1 VRPVICRL
9 AFLLA
14 AAISIPALPAS
25 AQTRSDALALA
36 RSRAQHLRHGINTS
50 NWFSQ
55 NPGHYSAQDTNSET
69 TPADIALIARLGFDN
84 VRLSIDPDPLLQ
96 YPLGPDGL
104 NVDFLA
110 RLDRAVD
117 EILSHGMAV
126 QIDLHPQDDYKQRLR
141 SDPYAVDR
149 FIMLWRKLAAHY
161 ANRDPDRVF
170 FEILNEPEVA
180 DPYRWAGI
188 QARAAAAIRQ
198 AAPHNTLIATGANY
212 SNLQDLLA
220 LHPLHDPNVIYT
232 FHFYSPHAFT
242 HQGANWGLPW
252 WRYEHNIPYPP
263 TASTMQPLLQEVP
276 DLADR
281 FDLENYW
288 LDHWDAAHIRAL
300 IDEAAT
306 WGRINNVPVLCN
318 EFGAYRQFSDPDD
331 RNRWIHDVRTALE
344 ADGIGWDMWDFHG
357 SFGVATVQNGKS
369 IPDPATVSA
378 LGLSPQ

>member
-1 VRPVICRL
+1 MRPVTRRL
-9 AFLLA
+9 ALLLA
-14 AAISIPALPAS
+14 VILCVPALPAS
-25 AQTRSDALALA
+25 ARNRSAGIALA
-36 RSRAQHLRHGINTS
+36 RSRLQHLRRGINTS
-50 NWFSQ
+50 NWFAQ
-55 NPGHYSAQDTNSET
+55 NPGHYSAQDTNTET

-104 NVDFLA
+104 SADFLA

-117 EILSHGMAV
+117 EILAHGMAV

-161 ANRDPDRVF
+161 ATRDPNMVF
-170 FEILNEPEVA
+170 FEILNEPEVS

-188 QARAAAAIRQ
+188 QARAAAAIRL
-198 AAPHNTLIATGANY
+198 AAPRNTIIATGANY

-220 LHPLHDPNVIYT
+220 LHPLPDGNVIYN
-232 FHFYSPHAFT
+232 FHFYSPHVFT
-242 HQGANWGLPW
+242 HQGANWAVPW
-252 WRYEHNIPYPP
+252 WSYERNIPYPP
-263 TASTMQPLLQEVP
+263 TAATMQPLLREVP
-276 DLADR
+276 SPADR

-300 IDEAAT
+300 IDEAAA
-306 WGRINNVPVLCN
+306 WGRLNHIPLLCN
-318 EFGAYRQFSDPDD
+318 EFGAYRQYSDPAS
-331 RNRWIHDVRTALE
+331 RNRWISDVRTALE

-357 SFGVATVQNGKS
+357 SFGVAIKRNGKS
-369 IPDPATVSA
+369 IPDPATVRA
-378 LGLSPQ
+378 LGLPPQ